1 MRLFWTLLLSIGGA
15 YCGFALL
22 LFLLQSRILHIP
34 NVPGRELVTTPAA
47 AGLVYQEVFL
57 VTADNVR
64 LHGWFVPAAQNS
76 RTVLFFH
83 GNAGN
88 ISHRLESLQIF
99 HRLGL
104 ATLII
109 DYRGYGRSEGSPSEA
124 GLYRDAEAA
133 LRYLTERRGIPA
145 QDIVVFGRSLGGAV
159 AAWLA
164 AHHALGALIVESSF
178 TSVPE
183 RAAELYPWLPVRVL
197 SRLNYDTQAYLQKV
211 TCPVLIIHSPD
222 DEIIPFQHGQ
232 RLLEAAREPK
242 QWLVISGDHNSGF
255 LHSGKHYENGIRNFL
270 YSLSGWSELD

>member
-1 MRLFWTLLLSIGGA
+1 VRLFWTLLLGLGGA

-22 LFLLQSRILHIP
+22 LFLLQSRMLHIP
-34 NVPGRELVTTPAA
+34 NVPGRELVATPAA
-47 AGLVYQEVFL
+47 AGLAYQDVTI

-64 LHGWFVPAAQNS
+64 LHGWFVPAAQTG

-109 DYRGYGRSEGSPSEA
+109 DYRGYGRSEGSPSEV
-124 GLYRDAEAA
+124 GLYQDAEAA
-133 LRYLTERRGIPA
+133 WRYLTEHQGIPA
-145 QDIVVFGRSLGGAV
+145 REIVVFGRSLGGAV

-164 AHHALGALIVESSF
+164 ARYAVGALIVESSF
-178 TSVPE
+178 TSVPD
-183 RAAELYPWLPVRVL
+183 RAAELYPWLPVRLL
-197 SRLNYDTQAYLQKV
+197 SRMNYDTRASLTRV
-211 TCPVLIIHSPD
+211 TSPVLIIHSPD
-222 DEIIPFQHGQ
+222 DEVIPFQHGQ
-232 RLLEAAREPK
+232 RLLDAASEPK

-255 LHSGKHYENGIRNFL
+255 LQSGKYYEDGVREFL
-270 YSLSGWSELD
+270 QSSTGDSGAY